1 LPSDLKFPS
10 CSDIISAPMEFR
22 VPEKQAFKI
31 GEVCEMMEVQPYV
44 LRYWETEFE
53 DLRPQKNA
61 TNQRIYRAR
70 DIEIVHLIKKLL
82 YEEGYTIEGARRQLK
97 KEIARL
103 EHNGSGISQEDMA
116 ETLQRLRQEL
126 QEILVSLR
134 SH

>member
-1 LPSDLKFPS
+1 
-10 CSDIISAPMEFR
+10 MEFR